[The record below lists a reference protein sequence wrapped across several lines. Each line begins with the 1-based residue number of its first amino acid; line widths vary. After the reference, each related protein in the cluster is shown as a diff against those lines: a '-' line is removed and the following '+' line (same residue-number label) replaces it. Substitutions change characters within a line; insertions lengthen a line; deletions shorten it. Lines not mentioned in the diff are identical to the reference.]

1 MVRVVIVGATGRM
14 GRTLVACARQMP
26 GVVIVGA
33 VDRGDNPSIG
43 RDVGEFAGI
52 GPIGVQVVGELASAL
67 ADGAA
72 DVIVDFS
79 DPASTAANLAAAASA
94 RVAALV
100 GTTGLP
106 DGIESH
112 ATRASAVV
120 PVMLASNTSLG
131 VTLLTALVRECAR
144 LLPEDFDIE
153 IVEAHHRHKKDAP
166 SGTALT
172 LGKAAAEGR
181 GSEFSQV
188 AVMGRAG
195 VSPRQVGEIS
205 FAVVRGGDIVG
216 EHDVIFAGTSEKVTL
231 SHQATDRAVFARGAL
246 QAARWLAGRP
256 AGRYGMSDFISLK
269 TSG

>member
-26 GVVIVGA
+26 GIVISGA
-33 VDRGDNPSIG
+33 VDRPDNPSIG
-43 RDVGEFAGI
+43 RDVGELAGV
-52 GPIGVQVVGELASAL
+52 GALGVPVTGDLATSL
-67 ADGAA
+67 AAGA
-72 DVIVDFS
+72 DVAVDFS
-79 DPASTAANLAAAASA
+79 DPASTAGNLEACAVA
-94 RVAALV
+94 RVALLV
-100 GTTGLP
+100 GTTGLRG
-106 DGIESH
+106 DID
-112 ATRASAVV
+112 AAVARASGRI

-172 LGKAAAEGR
+172 LGRAAAEGR
-181 GSEFSQV
+181 GAAFDEV

-195 VSPRQVGEIS
+195 VAPRRSGDIG

-216 EHDVIFAGTSEKVTL
+216 EHDVIFAGIAEKITL

-246 QAARWLAGRP
+246 QAARWLAGQP
-256 AGRYGMSDFISLK
+256 AGRYGMSDFISIK
-269 TSG
+269 TGA

>member
-1 MVRVVIVGATGRM
+1 MSLVV
-14 GRTLVACARQMP
+14 
-26 GVVIVGA
+26 
-33 VDRGDNPSIG
+33 
-43 RDVGEFAGI
+43 
-52 GPIGVQVVGELASAL
+52 
-67 ADGAA
+67 
-72 DVIVDFS
+72 
-79 DPASTAANLAAAASA
+79 NL
-94 RVAALV
+94 LFK
-100 GTTGLP
+100 L
-106 DGIESH
+106 
-112 ATRASAVV
+112 
-120 PVMLASNTSLG
+120 TSLTG
-131 VTLLTALVRECAR
+131 KVLAGKG
-144 LLPEDFDIE
+144 FDVEVIE
-153 IVEAHHRHKKDAP
+153 RHHRHKKDAP

>member
-43 RDVGEFAGI
+43 RDVGELAGI

-153 IVEAHHRHKKDAP
+153 IVEAHHRLKVDAP
-166 SGTALT
+166 SGTALRMGEVVAGA
-172 LGKAAAEGR
+172 LGRDLAECAVYGR
-181 GSEFSQV
+181 E
-188 AVMGRAG
+188 G
-195 VSPRQVGEIS
+195 VTGERDASTIG
-205 FAVVRGGDIVG
+205 FATVRGGDIVG
-216 EHDVIFAGTSEKVTL
+216 DHTVMFCGIGERVEISHKAGGRMPYAAGSL
-231 SHQATDRAVFARGAL
+231 R
-246 QAARWLAGRP
+246 AARFLAGRRN
-256 AGRYGMSDFISLK
+256 GLYDMQDVLGLR
-269 TSG
+269 

>member
-14 GRTLVACARQMP
+14 GRTLVACARKMQ
-26 GVVIVGA
+26 GVVVSGA
-33 VDRGDNPSIG
+33 VDRPDNPSIG
-43 RDVGEFAGI
+43 RDVGELAGI
-52 GPIGVQVVGELASAL
+52 GALGVPVTGDLAAAL
-67 ADGAA
+67 AAGA
-72 DVIVDFS
+72 DVAVDFS
-79 DPASTAANLAAAASA
+79 DPASTAGNLATCASA
-94 RVAALV
+94 RVALLV

-106 DGIESH
+106 GDIDTH
-112 ATRASAVV
+112 LARAGERV
-120 PVMLASNTSLG
+120 PVMVASNTSLG

-172 LGKAAAEGR
+172 LGRAAAEGR
-181 GSEFSQV
+181 GVPFDQV

-195 VSPRQVGEIS
+195 VAPRRAGDIG

-216 EHDVIFAGTSEKVTL
+216 EHDVIFAGTAEKITL

-246 QAARWLAGRP
+246 QAARWLAAQP
-256 AGRYGMSDFISLK
+256 AGQYGMSDFISIK
-269 TSG
+269 TSA

>member
-14 GRTLVACARQMP
+14 GRTLVGCARQMQ
-26 GVVIVGA
+26 GVVISGA
-33 VDRGDNPSIG
+33 VDRPDNPSIG
-43 RDVGEFAGI
+43 RDVGELAGV
-52 GPIGVQVVGELASAL
+52 GAIGVPVSGDLSLAL
-67 ADGAA
+67 AAGAE
-72 DVIVDFS
+72 VVVDFS
-79 DPASTAANLAAAASA
+79 DPASAAGNLAACAGAQ
-94 RVAALV
+94 VAVLV

-106 DGIESH
+106 ADIEAH
-112 ATRASAVV
+112 ATRAAARI
-120 PVMLASNTSLG
+120 PVMIASNTSLG

-172 LGKAAAEGR
+172 LGRAAAEGR
-181 GSEFSQV
+181 GAAFEQA
-188 AVMGRAG
+188 AVMGRTGLA
-195 VSPRQVGEIS
+195 PRRSGDIG

-216 EHDVIFAGTSEKVTL
+216 EHDVIFAGTAEKLTL

-256 AGRYGMSDFISLK
+256 AGRYGMSDFISIR
-269 TSG
+269 TGA